1 MNKQKIVLLSVVS
14 LLVLFAFGTFTYN
27 SNKSSE
33 TALIAKKNE
42 ERFIREYSTVIGNS
56 DAEVTLVEFL
66 DPSCETCKIFHP
78 IIKDTMNKY
87 KGRIKH
93 VIRYAPFHKGSD
105 YVVKL
110 LEATKKQG
118 KYEETLEALFKY
130 QNQWVDHH
138 VPNKQIVW
146 QLMKYVGLDIEKLKN
161 DFNDPK
167 LDELIK
173 QELADVKILGV
184 KKTPQYFVNGKPLQE
199 FGHKQLI
206 ELIESELKKG
216 F

>member
-1 MNKQKIVLLSVVS
+1 MNKQKIILLSVIS
-14 LLVLFAFGTFTYN
+14 LLILFAFGTFAYN
-27 SNKSSE
+27 SNKSNE
-33 TALIAKKNE
+33 AALIAKKNE
-42 ERFIREYSTVIGNS
+42 EKFIRDYSTVTGNS

-66 DPSCETCKIFHP
+66 DPSCETCRSFYP
-78 IIKDTMNKY
+78 IIKDIMVQY
-87 KGRIKH
+87 KGKIKH
-93 VIRYAPFHKGSD
+93 VVRYAPFHEGSD
-105 YVVKL
+105 YVIKL

-118 KYEETLEALFKY
+118 KYEKTLEALFRY

-138 VPNKQIVW
+138 VPNKRLVW
-146 QLMKYVGLDIEKLKN
+146 KLMAHLGLNIEQLKK

-173 QELADVKILGV
+173 QELSDAKTLGV
-184 KKTPQYFVNGKPLQE
+184 KKTPQYFVNGKFLQE

>member
-1 MNKQKIVLLSVVS
+1 MNKQKTILLSVIS
-14 LLVLFAFGTFTYN
+14 LLILFAFGTFAYN
-27 SNKSSE
+27 SNKSDE
-33 TALIAKKNE
+33 ADLISKKNE
-42 ERFIREYSTVIGNS
+42 EKFIRDYSTVIGNS

-66 DPSCETCKIFHP
+66 DPACETCRAFYP
-78 IIKDTMNKY
+78 IVKDIMAQH
-87 KGRIKH
+87 KGKIKH
-93 VIRYAPFHKGSD
+93 VIRYAPFHEGSD

-138 VPNKQIVW
+138 KPNIGTLWKLMAHLGLNIE
-146 QLMKYVGLDIEKLKN
+146 QLKK

-167 LDELIK
+167 LDELVK
-173 QELADVKILGV
+173 QELSDAKTLGV
-184 KKTPQYFVNGKPLQE
+184 KKTPGYFVNGKKLQK

-206 ELIESELKKG
+206 ELIESEL
-216 F
+216 